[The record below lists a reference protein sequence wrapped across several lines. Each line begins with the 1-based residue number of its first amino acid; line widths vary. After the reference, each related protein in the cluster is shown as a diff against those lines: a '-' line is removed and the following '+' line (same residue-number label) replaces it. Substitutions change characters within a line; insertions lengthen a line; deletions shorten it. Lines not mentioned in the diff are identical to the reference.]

1 MKNNR
6 GNEYGLVRPVRRQR
20 RPVHRFFNKENAVR
34 ALEGWGRNRELFG
47 FTKGQFSMVDLLEA
61 ILERTGE
68 ADVVVSTWTA
78 AARDLQ
84 RCLHFLQR
92 DMARRML
99 WLVDISF
106 ERRVPEF
113 ALRLKVM
120 FGEEAVRVVPSHC
133 KFILVENADWHVV
146 VQTSMNLNYNPRLE
160 NFWVCEDEVFY
171 RAYRD
176 LVEMIFAFQK
186 PGVGFRR
193 MPKAA
198 RAEFKFLGAG
208 KEVEDLGL
216 EVTFDDE
223 PTG

>member
-1 MKNNR
+1 MENNR
-6 GNEYGLVRPVRRQR
+6 SNEYGLVRPVRRKR
-20 RPVHRFFNKENAVR
+20 RPVQRFFNKENAVR
-34 ALEGWGRNRELFG
+34 ALEGWGRDKELFG

-61 ILERTGE
+61 ILQRTGE

-84 RCLHFLQR
+84 RCLRFLQR
-92 DMARRML
+92 DLARRMR

-113 ALRLKVM
+113 ALQLKVM
-120 FGEEAVRVVPSHC
+120 FGQEAVRVVPSHC
-133 KFILVENADWHVV
+133 KFILVENEAWHVV
-146 VQTSMNLNYNPRLE
+146 VQTSMDLNYNPRLE
-160 NFWVCEDEVFY
+160 NFWVCEDEDFY
-171 RAYRD
+171 RAYHD
-176 LVEMIFAFQK
+176 LVEMIFAFQQ
-186 PGVGFRR
+186 PGAGFRR

-208 KEVEDLGL
+208 EEVEDLGL

-223 PTG
+223 STG